1 MDLLNVFSFNVRKY
15 RKLKG
20 YSQNKLAKLAGLHPT
35 YINYVELGKRSISL
49 RNIQKIADALE
60 VDIYKLFLVLLTI
73 L

>member
-60 VDIYKLFLVLLTI
+60 VDIYKLFLEEKNN
-73 L
+73 